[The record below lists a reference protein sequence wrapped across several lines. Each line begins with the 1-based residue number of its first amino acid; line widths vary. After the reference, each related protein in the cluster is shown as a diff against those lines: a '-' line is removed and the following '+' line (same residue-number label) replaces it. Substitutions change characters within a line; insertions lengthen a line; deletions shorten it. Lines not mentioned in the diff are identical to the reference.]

1 MVEPTSANS
10 SSNKE
15 DQAEVGQNASQSAP
29 PKSSGVHT
37 EILGK
42 HYEAFGG
49 TDSQIYP

>member
-15 DQAEVGQNASQSAP
+15 DNSAAEVGQSAP
-29 PKSSGVHT
+29 PKGVHT
-37 EILGK
+37 EILDK